1 MASLLMPGCNNMLM
15 YTRSMKRL
23 GEYLAEKGAIDG
35 IAGCCKPSNT
45 AYQEIPEGTDLIVIC
60 NTCSAIANESLG
72 CHSVTHAFDII
83 LNDDD
88 FTYPDYDGEEITVQ
102 DCWRARGNHELH
114 DAVRELLRHMNFDI
128 VELEENR
135 DSSRFCGTATLM
147 PLPQTSMEFAPQQ
160 LGDHDPSLF
169 VSHSEE
175 DRRRLMREHVS
186 KITTPR
192 VVSYCTVCDKGLT
205 LGGADSASLI
215 NLLFDTLMLPQS

>member
-1 MASLLMPGCNNMLM
+1 
-15 YTRSMKRL
+15 
-23 GEYLAEKGAIDG
+23 
-35 IAGCCKPSNT
+35 
-45 AYQEIPEGTDLIVIC
+45 
-60 NTCSAIANESLG
+60 
-72 CHSVTHAFDII
+72 
-83 LNDDD
+83 
-88 FTYPDYDGEEITVQ
+88 
-102 DCWRARGNHELH
+102 
-114 DAVRELLRHMNFDI
+114 MNFDI